1 MSWNSPSVVSN
12 LFGLERSAPSSC
24 NRLEG
29 LPGQWQDATQDDTLD
44 APEFMRRFLLH
55 VLPAKF
61 HRIRRNTRKHG
72 LCH

>member
-1 MSWNSPSVVSN
+1 M
-12 LFGLERSAPSSC
+12 
-24 NRLEG
+24 
-29 LPGQWQDATQDDTLD
+29 TLD

-55 VLPAKF
+55 ALPAKF